1 MNRVLFLLA
10 LLLSL
15 LAGCAVVSEKSPAPA
30 TDGGIVGTGNRMDC
44 EEGKSSEQCRRETEQ
59 RR

>member
-1 MNRVLFLLA
+1 MNRILFLLA
-10 LLLSL
+10 LVLTL
-15 LAGCAVVSEKSPAPA
+15 LAGCAAMSEKSPAPA

-44 EEGKSSEQCRRETEQ
+44 EEGKPTEECRRETEQ